1 MASFD
6 RQFEVVRPSL
16 DKLTRA
22 NLEVAD
28 TRILDPQS
36 TSPLALID
44 GEFMQEDGN
53 YKMIRTID
61 GGGSVD
67 RPSYATIEWRG
78 DYGVQASRKLA
89 ILRVGGY
96 EADTLV
102 FNSGLTTLGAAVQ
115 VGSVTLGGGARS
127 GLVASAGGFIIG
139 YITRVAA
146 SNGGR
151 LRFLQT
157 GV

>member
-28 TRILDPQS
+28 TALLDPQS

-44 GEFMQEDGN
+44 GEFVQENGN
-53 YKMIRTID
+53 YKLVRATSTTRPAYAVID
-61 GGGSVD
+61 D
-67 RPSYATIEWRG
+67 RG
-78 DYGVQASRKLA
+78 DTGVQASRKLS

-96 EADTLV
+96 EANTIVFDPTLI
-102 FNSGLTTLGAAVQ
+102 TLGAPVMI
-115 VGSVTLGGGARS
+115 GSVTLGGGARA
-127 GLVASAGGFIIG
+127 GLIAHTGVNFVIG
-139 YITRVAA
+139 YITRLAA